1 MKVIDLLKIQRE
13 PLKVMSDCGLK
24 VDDYGYIVFPID
36 LYKEMCV
43 EYIDEYTAT
52 YIIEYIKVIFM

>member
-1 MKVIDLLKIQRE
+1 MI
-13 PLKVMSDCGLK
+13 
-24 VDDYGYIVFPID
+24 FPID

-52 YIIEYIKVIFM
+52 YIIEYIKMIFM